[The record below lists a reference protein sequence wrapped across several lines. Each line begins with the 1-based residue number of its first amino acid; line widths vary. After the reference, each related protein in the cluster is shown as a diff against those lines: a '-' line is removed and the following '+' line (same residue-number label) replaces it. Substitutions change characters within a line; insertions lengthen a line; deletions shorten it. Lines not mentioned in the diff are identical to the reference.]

1 MSATLLV
8 NRLRVY
14 RALRRLTQQQL
25 AELAGVSRR
34 SVNAIENG
42 EFTPSTVLAF
52 TLARVLGIA
61 ITDLFR
67 LADETGEWPLVE

>member
-1 MSATLLV
+1 MLL

-25 AELAGVSRR
+25 ADLAGVSRR

-42 EFTPSTVLAF
+42 QFVPSTVLALQ
-52 TLARVLGIA
+52 LARALDVTI
-61 ITDLFR
+61 IDLFR
-67 LADETGEWPLVE
+67 LADEGGEWPLVE